1 MIRRFTFVIFLFLVV
16 FASLLPSCKKFEG
29 GQTVPSY
36 IRIDSIRLSCDYYT
50 YGANTQK
57 FVDAWVYVDD
67 NCIGCF
73 ELPATFP
80 VLKEGVHKVEIHPGI
95 KVNGIANARSE
106 YPFVAPSTYAS
117 INLVPD
123 SVVKL
128 SPVVNYWPQGPDENM
143 HVRWLEDFDQG
154 SITIQSESTSDADI
168 VRVSGPLAWHDP
180 EGVYSTYSAK
190 LVLSSD
196 TAQFRIATSEEFKDL
211 PTTGSACMLEMDY
224 KCSDSIALGLY
235 YFKNGRPIDYPLI
248 RLRPTDASGVEPTH
262 WNKIY
267 INVGPFLV
275 ENEDAEG
282 FKLYI
287 SSWELRNDGTQYF
300 YFDNLKLIFR
310 DR

>member
-1 MIRRFTFVIFLFLVV
+1 MIRRFTFFTFLFLA
-16 FASLLPSCKKFEG
+16 FLTALMPSCKKFEG
-29 GQTVPSY
+29 EQTVPSY
-36 IRIDSIRLSCDYYT
+36 IRIDTIRLSCDYYT
-50 YGANTQK
+50 YGANTNK
-57 FVDAWVYVDD
+57 FVDAWVYIDD
-67 NCIGCF
+67 NCIGCY

-80 VLKEGVHKVEIHPGI
+80 VLKKGNHKVEIHPGI
-95 KVNGIANARSE
+95 KVNGITNTRSE
-106 YPFVAPSTYAS
+106 YPFVAPSTYANV
-117 INLVPD
+117 NLVPD
-123 SVVKL
+123 SVVRL

-154 SITIQSESTSDADI
+154 SITIQSESTSDADLI
-168 VRVSGPLAWHDP
+168 RVSGPLAWHDP
-180 EGVYSTYSAK
+180 DGIYSTYSAK
-190 LVLSSD
+190 LVLTSD
-196 TAQFRIATSEEFKDL
+196 TAQFRIVTSEEFEDL
-211 PTTGSACMLEMDY
+211 PTSGSACMLEMDY

-235 YFKNGRPIDYPLI
+235 YFTNGRPNDYPLI
-248 RLRPTDASGVEPTH
+248 RLRPTDPLGIEPTH

-287 SSWELRNDGTQYF
+287 SSWEYRNDGPQYF